1 MKTLTRYFMRGLL
14 FVTPVVVTIYV
25 VYVIFS
31 KVDKLFRLR
40 IPGTG
45 FLLTMAAI
53 TLIGFLASNFL
64 TRWATNLVEKMF
76 SRLPLIK
83 MIYTSVRDLVGAFVG
98 EKKAFD
104 RPVSVELMP
113 GSGISVAGFITSPD
127 LSMLGLSDTVAVY
140 LPQSYNFAGNLILV
154 PSGRVTPLKADSGK
168 LMAFIVSGGVS
179 A

>member
-1 MKTLTRYFMRGLL
+1 
-14 FVTPVVVTIYV
+14 
-25 VYVIFS
+25 
-31 KVDKLFRLR
+31 
-40 IPGTG
+40 
-45 FLLTMAAI
+45 
-53 TLIGFLASNFL
+53 
-64 TRWATNLVEKMF
+64 
-76 SRLPLIK
+76 